1 MKDGYLAGDVGGTKT
16 ILALYSADAGP
27 DQPIHRT
34 VFPSQDFSS
43 LQAIIREY
51 LADKNVIVHGASFGI
66 AGPVQAD
73 RVQATNLPWVIEAGK
88 LKENLAGATIWLL
101 NDLNATAKAVTYLSS
116 QDTHTLKPGKPE
128 ANGAIGVIAP
138 GTGLGEAILIWDGRR
153 YKAFPS
159 EGGHS
164 NFGPANPLEI
174 DLLSYLQPK
183 LGHISYEHICSGI
196 GIPNLYSFL
205 RDARQLPE
213 PDWLRDAISNAS
225 DPVPII
231 AQAALESK
239 SDICRRTMEMFIEI
253 LANEAGNMALNIF
266 ATGGIYLGGGIPPR
280 ILPMIDEQAFSAAFV
295 NKGRFEKLLS
305 DVPIYVIL
313 KRDAALYGAACN
325 MYEQIGQL

>member
-1 MKDGYLAGDVGGTKT
+1 MKHGYLAGDVGGTKT
-16 ILALYSADAGP
+16 ILALYSTDAGP

-34 VFPSQDFSS
+34 VFPSQDFNS
-43 LQAIIREY
+43 LQAIIQEY
-51 LADKNVIVHGASFGI
+51 LADKNVTVHGASFGI
-66 AGPVQAD
+66 AGPVRED

-101 NDLNATAKAVTYLSS
+101 NDLSATAKAVTYLSPE
-116 QDTHTLKPGKPE
+116 DIHTLKTGTPE

-138 GTGLGEAILIWDGRR
+138 GTGLGEAILIWDGKR

-164 NFGPANPLEI
+164 NFGPANPLEVE
-174 DLLSYLQPK
+174 LLSYLLPR
-183 LGHISYEHICSGI
+183 LGHISYENVCSGI

-205 RDARQLPE
+205 RDIKQLPE
-213 PDWLRDAISNAS
+213 PEWLREAISNAS

-231 AQAALESK
+231 AQTAQDGK
-239 SDICRRTMEMFIEI
+239 SDLCVQTMELFFSI

-280 ILPMIDEQAFSAAFV
+280 ILPMIDSQAFSAAFV
-295 NKGRFEKLLS
+295 SKGRFEKLLS
-305 DVPIYVIL
+305 AVPIYVIL
-313 KRDAALYGAACN
+313 KRDAALYGAACHIF
-325 MYEQIGQL
+325 EQIGRP